1 MRKSFPTFLKEDS
14 KYTVQ
19 TLVNISEVS
28 MGRIR
33 IRYLA
38 GYFRFFG
45 NRIGYGLF
53 FKTIGPGQNQDICIR
68 KVP

>member
-19 TLVNISEVS
+19 TLVNTSEVS
-28 MGRIR
+28 MDRIR

-38 GYFRFFG
+38 GYLRFFG
-45 NRIGYGLF
+45 NRIG
-53 FKTIGPGQNQDICIR
+53 FKDN
-68 KVP
+68 